1 MGNDTTIVTSAN
13 RISLIKTFSGPDL
26 KVKPFG
32 ICKDFM
38 TSEGAVFELKSL
50 AEVLQRHHSTP
61 NTSFLATA
69 MAKDELAVTCPH
81 LPCQE

>member
-26 KVKPFG
+26 KVKPFE

-38 TSEGAVFELKSL
+38 TSEGAVSELKSL

-61 NTSFLATA
+61 NTFFLATA
-69 MAKDELAVTCPH
+69 MAKAELAVTCPH
-81 LPCQE
+81 LP

>member
-1 MGNDTTIVTSAN
+1 MSGDITIVTSAH

-26 KVKPFG
+26 KVKPFKTG
-32 ICKDFM
+32 KDFM

-50 AEVLQRHHSTP
+50 AEVLQRHRSTP

-69 MAKDELAVTCPH
+69 MAKAELAVTCPR
-81 LPCQE
+81 LSLQQ